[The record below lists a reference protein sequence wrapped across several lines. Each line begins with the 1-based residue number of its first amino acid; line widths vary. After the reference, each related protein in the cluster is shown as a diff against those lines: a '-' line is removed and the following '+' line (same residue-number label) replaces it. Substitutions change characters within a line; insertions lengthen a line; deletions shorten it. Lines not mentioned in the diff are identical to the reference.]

1 MVVLE
6 NKNYS
11 PKILYCLWQEGWG
24 KFQNSGLQ
32 FHEIFKYEKFREI
45 VAPFS
50 KYFLAHCEYTYSG
63 FGFNTSFD

>member
-6 NKNYS
+6 NKNYN
-11 PKILYCLWQEGWG
+11 PKIFFCLWQEGWG

-32 FHEIFKYEKFREI
+32 FHEIFNIKKIREI

-50 KYFLAHCEYTYSG
+50 KYFFSPL
-63 FGFNTSFD
+63 